1 MVDACIGVGVL
12 AAVAFLVAFVL
23 TDALR
28 LPRPAYLSA
37 LMGRGRRTD
46 LRVSRLSGT
55 GPSE

>member
-1 MVDACIGVGVL
+1 MSWWMPALAVGVL

-37 LMGRGRRTD
+37 LMVVAGALTYGY
-46 LRVSRLSGT
+46 LA
-55 GPSE
+55 